1 MIINQTKQFPAKI
14 EGIDLSKPI
23 TSEQKDEIDRA
34 MSQYGVLIFPNQVI
48 NDIELFAFATQLGPI
63 ESASSGTHQDRKR
76 LTNQQINDISNLD
89 SDGQILKAN
98 DRLRMSSLGNQLWH
112 SDSSYKEVPAKYS
125 MLHARVIPP
134 MGGETEFADMRVAWD
149 HLPLYL
155 KKKCVHLICDHSMMY
170 SRAKIGFHEFS
181 EEEKKRCT
189 PVTQRLVRRQHE
201 TGRLSLYL
209 SAHIGK
215 IHDWLVPESLIFIQ
229 ELTEFATQREFVYQ
243 HVWQVHDLV
252 MWDNRSTMHR
262 GKSYESLI
270 YPRDLRRVTLEGKSS
285 TLTDIIE
292 LKEFFS

>member
-34 MSQYGVLIFPNQVI
+34 MTQYGVLIFPNQVI
-48 NDIELFAFATQLGPI
+48 NDIELFAFATQLGTI

-76 LTNQQINDISNLD
+76 LANQQINDISNLD
-89 SDGQILKAN
+89 SDGQILKVN

-134 MGGETEFADMRVAWD
+134 MGGETEFADMRAAWD
-149 HLPLYL
+149 YLPLHL
-155 KKKCVHLICDHSMMY
+155 KKKCAQLICDHSMMY

-215 IHDWLVPESLIFIQ
+215 IHDWLVPEALIFIQ